1 MSEQD
6 NAAGVPAAP
15 ALTREAVIRD
25 QCEAAGLTVREMS
38 ELVASGKSIR
48 DVAEVIESKRAK
60 SATVPAPAHDVT
72 LTPREQASY
81 SIVRA
86 LNVLAE
92 KGAKRSGFEFEV
104 SDEIAKRYG
113 KQTDGVFVPTSI
125 SAEMP
130 GATRTQL
137 SIAAGAGKGTE
148 SKFTEYGGFLE
159 MLRNNVVAVKAGAQW
174 LGGLQGDVSFVN
186 QSAAGTFTWGSEV
199 ATGTLSSATIAARSM
214 APKNATSA
222 TSFSRQLLRQSVL
235 DVENFVRQ
243 DIAAIH
249 SRGIDLAALHGTGA
263 SSQPTGLT
271 VVSGTN
277 SVVGGTNGAVP
288 TYANVVDLVKEVAS
302 DNGLDGSLAFV
313 VNPLISARLMKTE
326 TFATTNGQP
335 IWTGS
340 MLEGQVAGFRALA
353 STQVVTGQTKGT
365 STDCSPIL
373 FGDWS
378 SLVIGEWGAM
388 ELVVDPYSLG
398 VNLIK
403 LSSVQMIDIFVRYP
417 QKFAIMADARI

>member
-1 MSEQD
+1 MSDQG
-6 NAAGVPAAP
+6 NGAGTPAAP
-15 ALTREAVIRD
+15 GLTREAVIKD
-25 QCEAAGLTVREMS
+25 QCEAANLSMRDYN

-48 DVAEVIESKRAK
+48 EVAEAIEAKRK
-60 SATVPAPAHDVT
+60 TETVPAPVNVT
-72 LTPREQASY
+72 LTEQEQKSY
-81 SIVRA
+81 SIARA
-86 LNVLAE
+86 LSVLAE
-92 KGAKRSGFEFEV
+92 KGAQRKGFEFEV
-104 SDEIAKRYG
+104 SDDIAKRFG

-130 GATRTQL
+130 GSQRTQL

-148 SKFTEYGGFLE
+148 SKFTEYGGFID
-159 MLRNNVVAVKAGAQW
+159 MLRNNMVVQQAGAQY

-186 QSAAGTFTWGSEV
+186 QSASATLSWGTEV

-235 DVENFVRQ
+235 DVENFVRS

-249 SRGIDLAALHGTGA
+249 ARGVDLAAIHGTGA
-263 SSQPTGLT
+263 SNQPTGLYNT
-271 VVSGTN
+271 SGVDKTT
-277 SVVGGTNGAVP
+277 VVGGTNGAVP
-288 TYANVVDLVKEVAS
+288 TYGNCIDLVKTVAAA
-302 DNGLDGSLAFV
+302 NGLDGSLGFV
-313 VNPLISARLMKTE
+313 VHPLQAARAMKTE

-335 IWTGS
+335 IWSGS
-340 MLEGQVAGFRALA
+340 MLEGQVAGFKALA
-353 STQVVTGQTKGT
+353 STQVLSAQTKGT

-388 ELVVDPYSLG
+388 ELVVDPYTLG
-398 VNLIK
+398 VNLIRVAA
-403 LSSVQMIDIFVRYP
+403 VQMIDIFVRYP
-417 QKFAIMADARI
+417 AKFAIMPDSRI